1 MAEIGTVKPEQEE
14 DDYAGYYKFNDV
26 QPIHIQDDSYSGMS
40 MPDRQKLW
48 DAGFRP
54 DDAAWELNSRHPSD
68 IETNFVMFGRTHS
81 VRYGGTLKPL
91 SKYTKEDRLREMDAR
106 EFNAGGRAAPLPWH
120 NKNFNS
126 AQKLMG
132 AIEYYQENMTRED
145 RFSAAELA
153 GGMVKR
159 MPFTFGIPDMM
170 EAGQQA
176 AALDRIYEGNATTTD
191 YSSVARSIV
200 MAEKAEEDDFVVKAF
215 RGASALPAYAADI
228 ALTGGVSALPKAL
241 GKKGANILLKKLGKE
256 KFKKL
261 MRNAVAKQVR
271 KAAPYVIEGAT
282 HAGVTRVGETVAE
295 AIPRRDL
302 LFPDPDDPDA
312 PITEEGFVKT
322 EKDSLVN
329 STMRAFA
336 QQAGGYIVEKLG
348 GKVLEKVGKGV
359 KGKTLDPVLD
369 KLRSKIGK
377 PAQKE
382 VMEKGEAF
390 LEKTIKEAWAKDNPM
405 LAQLGEK
412 LGLSGMVSELG
423 EERMQELFNGANE
436 YMFSLLPGYARDA
449 DTAVREK
456 LGMFG
461 GEMSRDQ
468 ILEQLA
474 IEAIGI
480 GALKAGV
487 SSFQA
492 DAQTDAL
499 LDGMERAKSDPIY
512 RMLIDK
518 GYSEQVQQLITEGS
532 TSRKAFTQVKLPD
545 GRSLYDVYNSEQKRE
560 EFLRK
565 AEQMQIEVDRLER
578 EESEQAEQP
587 VPTQPEAEQPV
598 PTQPEAEQPTQPEAE
613 QPVPVKPEP
622 QEQPE
627 AEAEKPYDHA
637 EAEYE
642 AALKGKVQAA
652 ERGLK
657 LYQDTYDKELSK
669 GKTKRQLSYQKRL
682 INQAAEE
689 LELAKS
695 ELSEYEAGKTKP
707 TQPEAEQPTPTQ
719 PATKQPWQQSTE
731 EFIEQYGDVRET
743 EQRDTTKLGEGQADE
758 FGDGVEGDTT
768 DVTPS
773 RGFSLPDN
781 TENVSMQTSS
791 KGKPYVLKRD
801 RENNLYAVVDN
812 KVVAYAANTAQGV
825 DLDVVDEFKGQGIET
840 KLADQFYELNP
851 EAPVQGITSRSA
863 DRLTDDHF
871 EAVKTALKK
880 GEPVPFKVQE
890 IHEAQAKLR
899 AAEEN
904 FAQAEKPTPQQ
915 KGAVTR
921 ARNELD
927 LVKAKYVEDVKPEET
942 QQPVTPIE
950 PETPV
955 EPVIPIEPETPAEPV
970 KPIVPPTPIQPEP
983 TVVPPTEPEAPPIPP
998 IPTRPETSPETKQ
1011 KIKDVGRL
1019 SRVNVMKAYP
1029 GLRVT
1034 EIEDGNFQLHL
1045 PNAGVVNVLFHK
1057 DPSKVFLFT
1066 DKQLRQVYKDYAG
1079 KPGFYD
1085 RYPTPESYIKANR
1098 DMEARG
1104 ASGVSG
1110 AFRPPK
1116 PSEAQLDV
1124 IGVIDMNDSAEW
1136 HARKNT
1142 DQLKTFKH
1150 ELVHF
1155 AHFSGMWK
1163 PDELG
1168 ALIDK
1173 YSDRG
1178 KTVRQQSEDLARAG
1192 ALWDDPSLVKRIVDW
1207 INKYLSKL
1215 TNGKVQLTPEAARH
1229 VMMSPEFWERQTTRD
1244 VAKTTSSKYQP
1255 PAETPLLQTDADD
1268 IKQPGGKKR
1277 KPLYDRQDGGH
1288 ANPGQTKEQRVAA
1301 TIARQQ
1307 KRASADPPIPDQDV
1321 RNKVNAL
1328 RGKTQEE
1335 RKKSD
1340 KEAIERWRDPKQA
1353 FNVFDQHWLITVANE
1368 LIDTGDINDHA
1379 VAMELYSI
1387 NVERGA
1393 DAARVMRFRQDKMQG
1408 PIRQKRDSLWEA
1420 IFVPDPRV
1428 RQRLRHI
1435 KSKDPR
1441 KKAAAL
1447 RAFEQE
1453 AKRLTKVR
1461 KYAVKLGYSLGKAG
1475 LMKLARNPKDALK
1488 VAHYAIK
1495 SKKSKGRIAADIFNE
1510 FTIGN
1515 MLSGIG
1521 TQVTNLK
1528 SNIEWGAWMEFES
1541 INAAILNSLT
1551 GNKEDIQLRD
1561 YYKALERTGMK
1572 KIIPQVATI
1581 FNTSVKN
1588 AMIRWMHERA
1598 VLEEQIGTEEHTKF
1612 EVAPSIPGLGGKL
1625 YRGLATGPMAAADQF
1640 FKTFFTH
1647 LDVGVHAAFL
1657 ARQEADRRA
1666 KSPHVDNMT
1675 EEEINELTEEL
1686 LLDKKSPA
1694 WFAAYQEA
1702 TQKVFQDE
1710 GGELSQKSI
1719 KVLEGARRLPF
1730 GIGEGVKHL
1739 IVPWLKTPVRIAGNF
1754 AIRMPALS
1762 WTVLTPKMWNNYKDG
1777 NHIFKGI
1784 SKELVGNFYASMLGF
1799 MLWGLLPDEDEEV
1812 WITGAKGSVGDPD
1825 LRRWQYTEGV
1835 PGRQEINI
1843 KKALPEGVSN
1853 FLNLGDV
1860 WISYSAED
1868 PAAFF
1873 LATWVDMLHTAKHS
1887 EKEGLAYFG
1896 DVAKETGLSVA
1907 VQAQDKTFFKTIGEL
1922 SKLITQ
1928 DEGWERWAAS
1938 LTSRVIPNLYSQTV
1952 RKNRDFVGDVGRGG
1966 VGDRFQKIVG
1976 FKDMKP
1982 IRDHWGRPAKS
1993 AGWSPVRYK
2002 SGVPFKGDKVYM
2014 AWNAMNPE
2022 KPKSPVSA
2030 SREFDDEGVKRKFT
2044 EAEFDQYQQLS
2055 GELAFEVIDLML
2067 PEDLAGKSS
2076 LAMIELVNDIISK
2089 SKTTVKD
2096 YYKDAVTKPS
2106 EGFEGFEDRRDLY
2119 MAKLKKAVFSKMGN
2133 FRNEPPPLRMGEPK
2147 TVYEDKLELHKE
2159 KLATA
2164 KKWYEWAEKN
2174 RDKIF
2179 ND

>member
-768 DVTPS
+768 DLTPS

-781 TENVSMQTSS
+781 T
-791 KGKPYVLKRD
+791 
-801 RENNLYAVVDN
+801 
-812 KVVAYAANTAQGV
+812 
-825 DLDVVDEFKGQGIET
+825 
-840 KLADQFYELNP
+840 
-851 EAPVQGITSRSA
+851 
-863 DRLTDDHF
+863 
-871 EAVKTALKK
+871 
-880 GEPVPFKVQE
+880 
-890 IHEAQAKLR
+890 
-899 AAEEN
+899 
-904 FAQAEKPTPQQ
+904 
-915 KGAVTR
+915 
-921 ARNELD
+921 
-927 LVKAKYVEDVKPEET
+927 
-942 QQPVTPIE
+942 
-950 PETPV
+950 
-955 EPVIPIEPETPAEPV
+955 
-970 KPIVPPTPIQPEP
+970 
-983 TVVPPTEPEAPPIPP
+983 
-998 IPTRPETSPETKQ
+998 
-1011 KIKDVGRL
+1011 
-1019 SRVNVMKAYP
+1019 
-1029 GLRVT
+1029 
-1034 EIEDGNFQLHL
+1034 
-1045 PNAGVVNVLFHK
+1045 
-1057 DPSKVFLFT
+1057 
-1066 DKQLRQVYKDYAG
+1066 
-1079 KPGFYD
+1079 
-1085 RYPTPESYIKANR
+1085 
-1098 DMEARG
+1098 
-1104 ASGVSG
+1104 
-1110 AFRPPK
+1110 
-1116 PSEAQLDV
+1116 
-1124 IGVIDMNDSAEW
+1124 
-1136 HARKNT
+1136 
-1142 DQLKTFKH
+1142 
-1150 ELVHF
+1150 
-1155 AHFSGMWK
+1155 
-1163 PDELG
+1163 
-1168 ALIDK
+1168 
-1173 YSDRG
+1173 
-1178 KTVRQQSEDLARAG
+1178 
-1192 ALWDDPSLVKRIVDW
+1192 
-1207 INKYLSKL
+1207 
-1215 TNGKVQLTPEAARH
+1215 
-1229 VMMSPEFWERQTTRD
+1229 
-1244 VAKTTSSKYQP
+1244 
-1255 PAETPLLQTDADD
+1255 
-1268 IKQPGGKKR
+1268 
-1277 KPLYDRQDGGH
+1277 
-1288 ANPGQTKEQRVAA
+1288 
-1301 TIARQQ
+1301 
-1307 KRASADPPIPDQDV
+1307 
-1321 RNKVNAL
+1321 
-1328 RGKTQEE
+1328 
-1335 RKKSD
+1335 
-1340 KEAIERWRDPKQA
+1340 
-1353 FNVFDQHWLITVANE
+1353 
-1368 LIDTGDINDHA
+1368 
-1379 VAMELYSI
+1379 
-1387 NVERGA
+1387 
-1393 DAARVMRFRQDKMQG
+1393 
-1408 PIRQKRDSLWEA
+1408 
-1420 IFVPDPRV
+1420 
-1428 RQRLRHI
+1428 
-1435 KSKDPR
+1435 
-1441 KKAAAL
+1441 
-1447 RAFEQE
+1447 
-1453 AKRLTKVR
+1453 
-1461 KYAVKLGYSLGKAG
+1461 
-1475 LMKLARNPKDALK
+1475 
-1488 VAHYAIK
+1488 
-1495 SKKSKGRIAADIFNE
+1495 
-1510 FTIGN
+1510 
-1515 MLSGIG
+1515 
-1521 TQVTNLK
+1521 
-1528 SNIEWGAWMEFES
+1528 
-1541 INAAILNSLT
+1541 
-1551 GNKEDIQLRD
+1551 
-1561 YYKALERTGMK
+1561 
-1572 KIIPQVATI
+1572 
-1581 FNTSVKN
+1581 
-1588 AMIRWMHERA
+1588 
-1598 VLEEQIGTEEHTKF
+1598 
-1612 EVAPSIPGLGGKL
+1612 
-1625 YRGLATGPMAAADQF
+1625 
-1640 FKTFFTH
+1640 
-1647 LDVGVHAAFL
+1647 
-1657 ARQEADRRA
+1657 
-1666 KSPHVDNMT
+1666 
-1675 EEEINELTEEL
+1675 
-1686 LLDKKSPA
+1686 
-1694 WFAAYQEA
+1694 
-1702 TQKVFQDE
+1702 
-1710 GGELSQKSI
+1710 
-1719 KVLEGARRLPF
+1719 
-1730 GIGEGVKHL
+1730 
-1739 IVPWLKTPVRIAGNF
+1739 
-1754 AIRMPALS
+1754 
-1762 WTVLTPKMWNNYKDG
+1762 
-1777 NHIFKGI
+1777 
-1784 SKELVGNFYASMLGF
+1784 
-1799 MLWGLLPDEDEEV
+1799 
-1812 WITGAKGSVGDPD
+1812 
-1825 LRRWQYTEGV
+1825 
-1835 PGRQEINI
+1835 
-1843 KKALPEGVSN
+1843 
-1853 FLNLGDV
+1853 
-1860 WISYSAED
+1860 
-1868 PAAFF
+1868 
-1873 LATWVDMLHTAKHS
+1873 
-1887 EKEGLAYFG
+1887 
-1896 DVAKETGLSVA
+1896 
-1907 VQAQDKTFFKTIGEL
+1907 
-1922 SKLITQ
+1922 
-1928 DEGWERWAAS
+1928 
-1938 LTSRVIPNLYSQTV
+1938 
-1952 RKNRDFVGDVGRGG
+1952 
-1966 VGDRFQKIVG
+1966 
-1976 FKDMKP
+1976 
-1982 IRDHWGRPAKS
+1982 
-1993 AGWSPVRYK
+1993 
-2002 SGVPFKGDKVYM
+2002 
-2014 AWNAMNPE
+2014 
-2022 KPKSPVSA
+2022 
-2030 SREFDDEGVKRKFT
+2030 
-2044 EAEFDQYQQLS
+2044 
-2055 GELAFEVIDLML
+2055 
-2067 PEDLAGKSS
+2067 
-2076 LAMIELVNDIISK
+2076 
-2089 SKTTVKD
+2089 
-2096 YYKDAVTKPS
+2096 
-2106 EGFEGFEDRRDLY
+2106 
-2119 MAKLKKAVFSKMGN
+2119 
-2133 FRNEPPPLRMGEPK
+2133 
-2147 TVYEDKLELHKE
+2147 
-2159 KLATA
+2159 
-2164 KKWYEWAEKN
+2164 
-2174 RDKIF
+2174 
-2179 ND
+2179 